1 MLCAGMCVAEICVQ
15 KVCVQYALSSTAIAR
30 VCERWMREGVGE
42 GKIKKKKKRGTGK
55 RKKEKREG
63 PKGGDQ
69 EEVLCHQQR
78 VSHLSIGQR
87 YGFRFL
93 QSSIKYLFYGL
104 SLALSLITC
113 NSPS

>member
-15 KVCVQYALSSTAIAR
+15 KVCVQYALSSIAIAR
-30 VCERWMREGVGE
+30 VCERWMRKGVGE
-42 GKIKKKKKRGTGK
+42 GKIKKKKKRGTRK
-55 RKKEKREG
+55 RKNG
-63 PKGGDQ
+63 KGLRGDQ

-93 QSSIKYLFYGL
+93 QSSIKSLFYGL
-104 SLALSLITC
+104 SLELSLITC